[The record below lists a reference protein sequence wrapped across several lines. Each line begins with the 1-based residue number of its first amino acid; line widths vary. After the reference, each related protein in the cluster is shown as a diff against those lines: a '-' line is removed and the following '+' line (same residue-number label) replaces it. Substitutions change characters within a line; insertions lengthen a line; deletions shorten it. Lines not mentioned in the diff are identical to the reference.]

1 MVVIKTGYPSL
12 GDDDFREALTNRP
25 DYQIFKSLKYSQL
38 NREEFEKLSKEQ
50 CSGFEKTLYQHL
62 MQHYLS
68 IRSPYRSLLLYHA
81 LGTGKSCSSI
91 TIAEALLKDHRVTD
105 KPSIYVVSTGALH
118 KSYEGQIFSLSHKSS
133 LEELREQCTS
143 DHYLRLI
150 GKTEIPDTERDKES
164 IQREVHEMIKKRY
177 KFITYHKFATK
188 LEQLDKKGA
197 LDTFRDK
204 VIIIDEAHNLR
215 DVDMEKT
222 KALTQPLIKL
232 LRTAENNRLVLLS
245 ATPMYNEPEEILWL
259 LSLLSINDKRNLLDP
274 ENLPALFKNNKL
286 IPSTQ
291 KLLQQLASEYISYIR
306 GNNPFTFPLRV
317 SPELLG
323 IPVLKQSITD
333 SDVKDPY
340 WPTYYKDGL
349 VPTPLGSQQQIALEK
364 LRKEGVIQQAKM
376 KTYEQ
381 IDCISFNGKTGRVW
395 IYDMFDVSL
404 SPNLQFKYKEKIPWL
419 TPSTN
424 LLGSIACKM
433 LRICEF
439 IKQSTGIVVVYS
451 NYNWSGI
458 VPIALALEHVGFEN
472 YDGSKILHTI
482 PSSAEYPKLP
492 PYRFKGIPNPK
503 YAIISGNKDIMK
515 GNITNILQLINDP
528 KNQNG
533 SKIKVVLITPVASEG
548 LTIKNTREIHIL
560 SPWYNINNLEQVI
573 GRTIR
578 TCSHIMK
585 PVEERNVTVYLHTTV
600 AVEPKTNKPI
610 DTADLHS
617 YRISARK
624 LSQMNEVI
632 QILRDNAWDCS
643 LMKNLNY
650 IPKDTFNFTIQMKTS
665 QGTVFDYKYGDPSED
680 EPQCISLDEPANK
693 KKNKT
698 KELIRPDMY
707 LDIIPTIQTRLRKY
721 VVQQM
726 KNQEGDQIQHVII
739 PIKDL
744 PKILRLEEFPE
755 IIQSTLRASLE
766 KGGLLSDHRVF
777 IHKDQVYITPND
789 LPKKA
794 MKIGI
799 HIEQAI
805 EEIPI
810 EEKLQ
815 VFENYTKTIKND
827 NELIIYIYNNLYD
840 NTWNK
845 LAYNIIETTPDN
857 KPVWLNRLSELLYR
871 EGALIHHSEYPS
883 LKTKREYIG
892 YYDFF
897 QKEHKVYILG
907 TNDKLREASDM
918 EIRSIETKRRKF
930 APPEKGTTP
939 SEYVGI
945 YTPYKGP
952 KDTNTGLIFKI
963 LKQGVKIRATN
974 PGTVCSSFEIEGVPG
989 LKDIWKSLK
998 IKKQFPDTKADV
1010 CNVALP
1016 SVMLQEKKLY
1026 LPPLYKP
1033 NVKK

>member
-12 GDDDFREALTNRP
+12 GDDDFREVLTNRP
-25 DYQIFKSLKYSQL
+25 DYQLFKSLKYPQL
-38 NREEFEKLSKEQ
+38 NREEFEKISKEQ

-68 IRSPYRSLLLYHA
+68 IRSPYRSLLLYHG
-81 LGTGKSCSSI
+81 LGVGKSCSSI

-105 KPSIYVVSTGALH
+105 DKTIYVVSTGALH

-150 GKTEIPDTERDKES
+150 GKTEIPKTEKERES
-164 IQREVHEMIKKRY
+164 IEREIHEMIKKRY
-177 KFITYHKFATK
+177 KFITYRKFATK
-188 LEQLDKKGA
+188 LEQLDKKGK

-215 DVDMEKT
+215 DVDMEQT
-222 KALTQPLIKL
+222 KSLTQPLIKL

-259 LSLLSINDKRNLLDP
+259 LSLLSMNDKRNLLDP
-274 ENLPALFKNNKL
+274 EKLPPLFKNNKL
-286 IPSTQ
+286 VPSTR
-291 KLLQQLASEYISYIR
+291 KLLEQFASEYISYIR

-317 SPELLG
+317 SPEFLG
-323 IPVLKQSITD
+323 VPVLKQSITD
-333 SDVKDPY
+333 DDVKDPY

-349 VPTPLGSQQQIALEK
+349 VPTPLGSQQQTALEK
-364 LRKEGVIQQAKM
+364 IRYEGAIQQAKM

-381 IDCISFNGKTGRVW
+381 IDCISFNGKTGRSW

-404 SPNLQFKYKEKIPWL
+404 KPNLQFKYKEKIPWM
-419 TPSTN
+419 TPSIN

-439 IKQSTGIVVVYS
+439 IRQSTGIVVVYS

-458 VPIALALEHVGFEN
+458 VPIALALEHVGFES
-472 YDGSKILHTI
+472 YDGSRMLHSI
-482 PSSAEYPKLP
+482 PSSTEYPKLP
-492 PYRFKGIPNPK
+492 PYRFKGIINPK
-503 YAIISGNKDIMK
+503 YAIISGNKKNIMR
-515 GNITNILQLINDP
+515 GNIADILQIVNDP

-533 SKIKVVLITPVASEG
+533 NKIKVVLITPVASEG
-548 LTIKNTREIHIL
+548 LTIKNTREIHVL

-578 TCSHIMK
+578 TCSHILK

-600 AVEPKTNKPI
+600 ANDPKTNNSI

-632 QILRDNAWDCS
+632 EILRDNAWDCS

-650 IPKDTFNFTIQMKTS
+650 IPKDMFDFTIQMKTS
-665 QGTVFDYKYGDPSED
+665 QGTVFDYKYGDLPEH
-680 EPQCISLDEPANK
+680 EPQCISHDEQVNK
-693 KKNKT
+693 PKTKNKD
-698 KELIRPDMY
+698 KDFIRPDMY
-707 LDIIPTIQTRLRKY
+707 LDIIPTIQTRLRKF
-721 VVQQM
+721 VVQQL
-726 KNQEGDQIQHVII
+726 KNQEAEQIDHVII

-766 KGGLLSDHRVF
+766 KEGLLSGHRVF
-777 IHKDQVYITPND
+777 IHKDQVYITSND

-794 MKIGI
+794 TKIGI
-799 HIEQAI
+799 HIEQ
-805 EEIPI
+805 EVKEIPI

-827 NELIIYIYNNLYD
+827 DELVIYLYNNLYD
-840 NTWNK
+840 NTWTK
-845 LAYNIIETTPDN
+845 LAYKIIETSSEN
-857 KPVWLNRLSELLYR
+857 KPAWINRLSELLYR

-883 LKTKREYIG
+883 VVTNREYIG

-897 QKEHKVYILG
+897 QKESQLYILG
-907 TNDKLREASDM
+907 ANNKLREASEA
-918 EIRSIETKRRKF
+918 EIRVIESKRKKF
-930 APPEKGTTP
+930 ILPEKGTK
-939 SEYVGI
+939 SEEYIGI
-945 YTPYKGP
+945 YTPYKAP
-952 KDTNTGLIFKI
+952 RDINTGLVFKI
-963 LKQGVKIRATN
+963 LKKDMKVRATN
-974 PGTVCSSFEIEGVPG
+974 PGTVCSSFEMVDLRE
-989 LKDIWKSLK
+989 IWKSLQ

-1016 SVMLQEKKLY
+1016 SVMLQKQKLF

-1033 NVKK
+1033 NMKK